1 MKIMLC
7 SAESRAGDI
16 ACNISQIK
24 FFLDKTKNE
33 KPDMLLFG
41 ESFLHG
47 FDALCF
53 DYKTDIQTAL
63 SINSAPIAEIK
74 KYAALHKTAIG
85 FGFYENDHGAMYSS
99 YIIAGKTGETLCLY
113 KRISQGWRIT
123 GTCADYREGKDFI
136 EFEFEGK
143 KLSLFICGDLWE
155 DTLLDKIIDLRAD
168 VFLWPVFC
176 GYAAA
181 EWEKDKIDYAARTA
195 ILDKPVL
202 FVNSL
207 VKDLHNNETGGGAFV
222 WHLGKLIK
230 ELPMGKTGYISY
242 EI

>member
-1 MKIMLC
+1 MKIVLC

-16 ACNISQIK
+16 EYNFSQIK

-33 KPDMLLFG
+33 KPDMILFG
-41 ESFLHG
+41 ESFLQG

-53 DYKTDIQTAL
+53 DYKKDIHRAL
-63 SINSAPIAEIK
+63 GINSVPIAEIK
-74 KYAALHKTAIG
+74 KYAALQKTAIG
-85 FGFYENDHGAMYSS
+85 FGFYENDCGGIYSS
-99 YIIAGKTGETLCLY
+99 YLIAGKNGETLCLY

-123 GTCADYREGKDFI
+123 DTCADYREGKHFI

-155 DTLLDKIIDLRAD
+155 DNLLHKIIDLNAD
-168 VFLWPVFC
+168 AFLWPVFC
-176 GYAAA
+176 GYSVA
-181 EWEKDKIDYAARTA
+181 EWENDKTDYAARTA

-207 VKDLHNNETGGGAFV
+207 TEDLHNKKTGGGAFV

-230 ELPMGKTGYISY
+230 ELPMGKTGYIIY